1 MTVEEFVT
9 QFIEPGITYLIE
21 VNYVTGC
28 ATFPKYC
35 QCKRGYEKSDPF
47 KAFLFSLH
55 VEYVDATRNDDYDYV
70 PLITTKEKIAYN
82 IVED

>member
-47 KAFLFSLH
+47 KAFLLSLH
-55 VEYVDATRNDDYDYV
+55 VEYIDAAKNDDYDYV
-70 PLITTKEKIAYN
+70 PLITVKEKIAYN